1 VSWGPCFPDMR
12 VDINLA
18 SRPYEDSGPL
28 WVRWGG
34 ALAGLSLFTL
44 ILLYTA
50 LSGWA
55 DSRKD
60 HRLIEQRQQQ
70 IAARDL
76 QRAKAE
82 ETLSLPANRG
92 TRDRAEFLNDLF
104 LRKAFSWT
112 RVFEDLERVMPARL
126 HVVSIHPDK
135 ADNQLKIKL
144 VVAGESRDRALEL
157 VRKMEGSQR
166 FQQTQIEQES
176 TQAGQTPGDNVQF
189 DISALYVPDFGDTD
203 KASGDKTD
211 ADKTNN
217 DKTDKDKTDTATG
230 KPKKVKTAKKGTH

>member
-1 VSWGPCFPDMR
+1 MR

-18 SRPYEDSGPL
+18 TRPYEDSGPL
-28 WVRWGG
+28 WLRWGG
-34 ALAGLSLFTL
+34 ALAALGLFTL
-44 ILLYTA
+44 ILLYSV

-55 DSRKD
+55 AARKD
-60 HRLIEQRQQQ
+60 RSLIEQREQQ
-70 IAARDL
+70 ISARDQ

-92 TRDRAEFLNDLF
+92 TRDRAQFLNDLF

-112 RVFEDLERVMPARL
+112 KVFEDLERVMPPRL
-126 HVVSIHPDK
+126 HVVSIHPEK
-135 ADNQLKIKL
+135 ASDNQLQIKL

-176 TQAGQTPGDNVQF
+176 TQPGQTPGDNVQF
-189 DISALYVPDFGDTD
+189 DISALYVPDFADTD
-203 KASGDKTD
+203 RTD
-211 ADKTNN
+211 T
-217 DKTDKDKTDTATG
+217 DKTDKTDKNKTDSG
-230 KPKKVKTAKKGTH
+230 KADKDKKVTH

>member
-1 VSWGPCFPDMR
+1 MR

-18 SRPYEDSGPL
+18 TRPYEDSGPL
-28 WVRWGG
+28 WLRWGG
-34 ALAGLSLFTL
+34 ALAALSLFTL
-44 ILLYTA
+44 ILLYSA

-55 DSRKD
+55 AARKD
-60 HRLIEQRQQQ
+60 HGLIEQRQQQ

-76 QRAKAE
+76 QKAKAE
-82 ETLSLPANRG
+82 ETLNLPANRG

-112 RVFEDLERVMPARL
+112 KVFEDLERVMPPRL

-135 ADNQLKIKL
+135 SSDNQLKIKL

-166 FQQTQIEQES
+166 FRQTQIEQES

-189 DISALYVPDFGDTD
+189 DISALYVPDFADTD
-203 KASGDKTD
+203 KA
-211 ADKTNN
+211 
-217 DKTDKDKTDTATG
+217 DKDKPDMDKTG
-230 KPKKVKTAKKGTH
+230 TAKTHTAKIDQQEAH

>member
-1 VSWGPCFPDMR
+1 MR

-18 SRPYEDSGPL
+18 TRPYEDSGPL
-28 WVRWGG
+28 WLRWGG
-34 ALAGLSLFTL
+34 ALAALSLFTL
-44 ILLYTA
+44 ILLYSA

-55 DSRKD
+55 AARKD
-60 HRLIEQRQQQ
+60 HGLIEQRQQQ

-76 QRAKAE
+76 QKAKAE
-82 ETLSLPANRG
+82 ETLNLPTNRG

-112 RVFEDLERVMPARL
+112 KVFEDLERVMPPRL

-135 ADNQLKIKL
+135 ASDNQLKIKL

-166 FQQTQIEQES
+166 FRQTQIEQES

-189 DISALYVPDFGDTD
+189 DISALYVPDFADTD
-203 KASGDKTD
+203 KA
-211 ADKTNN
+211 
-217 DKTDKDKTDTATG
+217 DKDKPDTDKTG
-230 KPKKVKTAKKGTH
+230 MAQTNTAKIDQQEKH